1 MKKRLHLF
9 DGTVTLA
16 VRGTET
22 ERLLNACMRSELPLR
37 NIWRAED
44 GSLRLEIAWEEVERF
59 EKLARVSMCET
70 ERVSVRGGRESRK
83 RLRRR
88 SALGLLAALCA
99 LALTASSLFIWEI
112 DILGNSSIS
121 EGEIRRALRECGVA
135 EGCFWPA
142 TDVELIRSQML
153 LRLDQLS
160 WMTLNLSGSRAQVV
174 VLERERAPEMYE
186 ERTGA
191 DLVAACGGVVRDFSV
206 KNGRTLIERGQIV
219 TEGQTLVSAEMEGSG
234 GSARTVRAAGS
245 VTADTWRE
253 IRVQTNC
260 GAVSKARGRG
270 VFVTVGIQAGESRI
284 NLLSNGRKVLDECDR
299 IVKEYKIG
307 IKGLFCFPLKLVVE
321 IYRPYESGDLIPAD
335 RDGCCDRAMAAL
347 ADEIDGEILSSAST
361 WQDGVLR
368 LNAHCLENIAL
379 TKEIP

>member
-70 ERVSVRGGRESRK
+70 ERLSVRGGRESRK

-99 LALTASSLFIWEI
+99 LALTASGLFIWEI

-219 TEGQTLVSAEMEGSG
+219 TEGQTLVSDG
-234 GSARTVRAAGS
+234 GQRRLGKDSAR
-245 VTADTWRE
+245 
-253 IRVQTNC
+253 
-260 GAVSKARGRG
+260 RG
-270 VFVTVGIQAGESRI
+270 
-284 NLLSNGRKVLDECDR
+284 K
-299 IVKEYKIG
+299 
-307 IKGLFCFPLKLVVE
+307 
-321 IYRPYESGDLIPAD
+321 
-335 RDGCCDRAMAAL
+335 RDGRHL
-347 ADEIDGEILSSAST
+347 AGNPGSDELRRREQSTGQRRFRHRRNTGWRKPYKSSFK
-361 WQDGVLR
+361 R
-368 LNAHCLENIAL
+368 
-379 TKEIP
+379 